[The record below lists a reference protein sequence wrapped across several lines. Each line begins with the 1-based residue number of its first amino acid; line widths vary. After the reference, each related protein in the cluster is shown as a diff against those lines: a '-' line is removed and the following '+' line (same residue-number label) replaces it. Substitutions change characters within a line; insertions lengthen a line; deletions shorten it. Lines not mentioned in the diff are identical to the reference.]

1 MIKDSQ
7 IIELFTY
14 ISELKDGEPLNK
26 SQLSKQTGI
35 SRKSITRFCDK
46 LALEGYSPKDVLSFT
61 PDKLNTI

>member
-26 SQLSKQTGI
+26 SQLTQ
-35 SRKSITRFCDK
+35 K
-46 LALEGYSPKDVLSFT
+46 L
-61 PDKLNTI
+61 